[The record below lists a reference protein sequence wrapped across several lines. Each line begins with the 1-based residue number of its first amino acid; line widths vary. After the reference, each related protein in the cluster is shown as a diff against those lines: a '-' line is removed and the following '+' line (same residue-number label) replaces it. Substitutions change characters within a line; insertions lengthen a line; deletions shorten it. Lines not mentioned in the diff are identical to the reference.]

1 MSKSEKT
8 KAFIIATVAP
18 IFNKNGYAA
27 MSLSKITEA
36 TGLTK
41 GAIYGHFENKE
52 SLAIEAFRFSVRRV
66 LKDLN
71 KEIEKGKTPLD
82 KLFKIA
88 SFYKKYYA
96 YNKQFGGCPILNIG
110 VDANNHNSS
119 IANMVKSYNQ
129 RILDQF
135 EILLDNGKKSN
146 EIKKTIDSMLYAKRF
161 FYMIE
166 GAIYMSYIMNDEHYT
181 IDASVFMEQII
192 KQELIQ

>member
-18 IFNKNGYAA
+18 IFNQNGYAA
-27 MSLSKITEA
+27 MSLSKITTA

-52 SLAIEAFRFSVRRV
+52 TLAMEAFKFSVRRV
-66 LKDLN
+66 LNDIN
-71 KEIEKGKTPLD
+71 KEVEKGKTPLG
-82 KLFKIA
+82 KLLKIA
-88 SFYKKYYA
+88 SFYKKYYN

-110 VDANNHNSS
+110 VDSNNQNSA
-119 IANMVKSYNQ
+119 IAALVKSYNN

-135 EILLDNGKKSN
+135 TLLIDNAKLAN
-146 EIKKTIDSMLYAKRF
+146 EVKENIDSMLYAKRF
-161 FYMIE
+161 FYMFE
-166 GAIYMSYIMNDEHYT
+166 GAIYMSFIMKDPHYT
-181 IDASVFMEQII
+181 LDAAQLMEQII

>member
-52 SLAIEAFRFSVRRV
+52 SLAIEVFRFSVRRV

-71 KEIEKGKTPLD
+71 QEIEQGKTPLA
-82 KLFKIA
+82 KLFRIA

-110 VDANNHNSS
+110 VDANNQNSS
-119 IANMVKSYNQ
+119 ISNLVKSYNH

-135 EILLDNGKKSN
+135 EVLLDNGKESN

-166 GAIYMSYIMNDEHYT
+166 GAIYMSYIMNDEHYI
-181 IDASVFMEQII
+181 IDASMFMEEII
-192 KQELIQ
+192 KQDLIQ